1 MPFIFKKMRYSFCAC
16 VQNILKVVTFVIE
29 NMKLA
34 SFSLFLDA
42 FPPRPKMPFG
52 QLNVAIQIYN
62 ICKGRLGSRGT
73 RDCIS
78 ERRHQISD
86 KNRPLCKMVVFY
98 CTSTVKIVLLY
109 IAWFLV

>member
-1 MPFIFKKMRYSFCAC
+1 MPFIFETLRYSFCAC
-16 VQNILKVVTFVIE
+16 VRNILKIVTFVIE
-29 NMKLA
+29 KMKLA

-62 ICKGRLGSRGT
+62 ICKGRLGSRGG
-73 RDCIS
+73 RGRIS

-86 KNRPLCKMVVFY
+86 KKYTTLQDGRFY
-98 CTSTVKIVLLY
+98 CTSTV
-109 IAWFLV
+109 

>member
-1 MPFIFKKMRYSFCAC
+1 MPFIFETLHYSFCAF
-16 VQNILKVVTFVIE
+16 VRNILKIVTFAIE
-29 NMKLA
+29 KMKLA

-62 ICKGRLGSRGT
+62 ICKGRLGSRGGGG

-78 ERRHQISD
+78 ERRHQISE
-86 KNRPLCKMVVFY
+86 
-98 CTSTVKIVLLY
+98 KIDHFARWSFFIVHQLY
-109 IAWFLV
+109 K